1 LAELR
6 RFFTARLRTRR
17 SRLLCGD
24 PLPEIPMRLLLTATA
39 LIALTPA
46 LAQAQGAPMVDVRTI
61 GAATLENVP
70 PIAPELA
77 TAVARY
83 QQSRSASVADWLPDG
98 SLLIATRFGT
108 TVQLHRV
115 KAPGM
120 ARTQIT
126 FAAEPIAGGRAI
138 PQSDRIVFSRDT
150 GGDEWF
156 QIYTMGPDG
165 NPVQLTEAGTRNDA
179 VALAKDGR
187 RLFWSQAIKGS
198 GDRNIL
204 SADPADPASRTLVY
218 KASGAMSPSDVS
230 DDGKTL
236 LMTLG
241 VSNREQKLYTL
252 DIASGTLTEIVKGAP
267 ANLSGAKFIRGGRTL
282 LAISNRGSDVQR
294 LVEIDVATGKMT
306 PIAPGL
312 NWDVEDFDLSDNGR
326 VLAYVINEDGYSKVV
341 VRDFVTRR
349 ALPQPDFIKGVVSGL
364 RLSPDGRKL
373 AVSIASAA
381 GPGDVYGWDVDG
393 GTLSRWT
400 ESEIGPIDRAALP
413 EPKLVRF
420 ASFDKLSVPA
430 FVYRPKNA
438 APGARTP
445 VLISIHGG
453 PEGQAR
459 PGWSPT
465 IASFVDTLGATVIV
479 PNVRGSDGYGTK
491 YLNLDNAEKRED
503 SVRDIGA
510 LLDWIA
516 TQPDLDASRIAV
528 IGGSYGGYMS
538 LATMTK
544 YSDKLAGGVDLFGI
558 GDWVTFLENTE
569 AYRRDNRRAEY
580 GDERTPK
587 MKAVFARIS
596 PRANVAGITKPMLIE
611 QGVND
616 PRVPMRESKQMVD
629 ALRARGVPV
638 SYLLFADEG
647 HGWRKKPN
655 QDLSLQVEM
664 AFLRGVLGTAGK

>member
-1 LAELR
+1 MR
-6 RFFTARLRTRR
+6 H
-17 SRLLCGD
+17 LLV
-24 PLPEIPMRLLLTATA
+24 ATA
-39 LIALTPA
+39 LIALTPG
-46 LAQAQGAPMVDVRTI
+46 LAPAQTAAKVDVRTV

-70 PIAPELA
+70 PIAPELT

-115 KAPGM
+115 QAPGM

-138 PQSDRIVFSRDT
+138 PQSDRIAFSRDT

-165 NPVQLTEAGTRNDA
+165 NPLQLTEAGTRNDGLT
-179 VALAKDGR
+179 VSKDGR
-187 RLFWSQAIKGS
+187 RIFWSQAIKGS

-204 SADPADPASRTLVY
+204 SADPTDPASRALVY
-218 KASGAMSPSDVS
+218 KATGAMTPSDVS

-241 VSNREQKLYTL
+241 VSNREQKLFTL
-252 DIASGTLTEIVKGAP
+252 DIASGALTEIAKGTP
-267 ANLSGAKFIRGGRTL
+267 ANLSGAKFIRGGRAL
-282 LAISNRGSDVQR
+282 LAVSNRGSDVQR
-294 LVEIDVATGKMT
+294 LVEIDVATGRMT

-312 NWDVEDFDLSDNGR
+312 AWDVEDFELSDDGR

-349 ALPQPDFIKGVVSGL
+349 ALPQPAFIKGVVSAL

-381 GPGDVYGWDVDG
+381 GPGDVYGWDVGG
-393 GTLSRWT
+393 GTLARWT
-400 ESEIGPIDRAALP
+400 QSEIGPIDRARLP

-430 FVYRPKNA
+430 FVYRPKSA
-438 APGARTP
+438 ARGAKTP

-538 LATMTK
+538 LAAMTK
-544 YSDKLAGGVDLFGI
+544 YSDRLAGGVDLFGI

-580 GDERTPK
+580 GDERTAK
-587 MKAVFARIS
+587 MKAVFAKIS

-664 AFLRGVLGTAGK
+664 AFLRGVLGTTPAK